1 MANALSALAFFEM
14 ASRVQLKCRILT
26 TFQGLGGDGH
36 SPPGDCG
43 QVREEPGGGVVV
55 IIVII
60 TIAVDII
67 IFVFHNHQHHD

>member
-1 MANALSALAFFEM
+1 MANAVSALSVFEM
-14 ASRVQLKCRILT
+14 ASRVQIKCRILT
-26 TFQGLGGDGH
+26 KFQGLGGDGH

-43 QVREEPGGGVVV
+43 QVREEPGGEVVV

-67 IFVFHNHQHHD
+67 IIIVFSQSPAS